1 MRPRDGCRRSPRR
14 RALGGRLT
22 FAVNAAASPERPAG
36 VTALAGFFVFGT
48 LASELA
54 AVSLL
59 TPGGPLEPM
68 WRLESARPRVVVAHG
83 LVGADRSRRGLSCM
97 RRRGLR
103 VFRRQALGI
112 SPRRDDPTFELTGDF
127 VNVALGIEPRAWVG
141 VPIVALLIWYLSSR
155 RVRSFFG
162 LRSREAA

>member
-1 MRPRDGCRRSPRR
+1 
-14 RALGGRLT
+14 
-22 FAVNAAASPERPAG
+22 
-36 VTALAGFFVFGT
+36 
-48 LASELA
+48 
-54 AVSLL
+54 
-59 TPGGPLEPM
+59 
-68 WRLESARPRVVVAHG
+68 
-83 LVGADRSRRGLSCM
+83 M